1 MKLLCPGN
9 VISTT
14 CPVLQKIQRTF
25 AMIAQKSSFTAI
37 IQYTFGMHCIFA
49 VWHEFCQFYPY
60 GVFSGPYISILG
72 PNAGKHGPEK
82 TPCWTLFAQ

>member
-49 VWHEFCQFYPY
+49 V
-60 GVFSGPYISILG
+60 
-72 PNAGKHGPEK
+72 
-82 TPCWTLFAQ
+82 